1 MSIQTLCGIILIK
14 IAVTGIIQLEGI
26 GMKRMIVVNH
36 CVVLRDLVQL
46 ERAPVALIKTVR

>member
-1 MSIQTLCGIILIK
+1 MKL
-14 IAVTGIIQLEGI
+14 AVTGIIQLEGI

-46 ERAPVALIKTVR
+46 GKDPVALIKTVR

>member
-46 ERAPVALIKTVR
+46 GKDPVALIKTVR